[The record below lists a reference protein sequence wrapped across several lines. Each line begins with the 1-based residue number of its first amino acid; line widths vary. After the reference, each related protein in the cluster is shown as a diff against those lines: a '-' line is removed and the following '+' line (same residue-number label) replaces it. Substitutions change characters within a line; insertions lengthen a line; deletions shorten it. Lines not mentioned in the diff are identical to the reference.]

1 MRKGKRYIL
10 GLLFIA
16 HCSLFTVPCEMM
28 AQSNK
33 NVIDEIIATVGNR
46 IIMRSDLEYAFQSYR
61 HSTGMFTLENTEEI
75 RCSILEQLM
84 FQKMLVNQAE
94 LDSIVVTDAQ
104 INERIDYNLRMQI
117 MQLGGDA
124 KKVEEYY
131 GKSIAEIKA
140 DAREQTRDDFLA
152 EEMQRKLTQGLNV
165 INQEI
170 KDYFYS
176 IPTDSLPLIAT
187 EYEVAHIVKIPVI
200 SEEERIAIK
209 ERLNGFRERALK
221 GENFST
227 FARMYSEDPGSA
239 SKGGDI
245 GFTERGDLYPEFE
258 TVAYALKPGEIS
270 PVVETEAGFHII
282 RMLDRR
288 GDRINVAHI
297 LLKPKPSPEEMSA
310 AKSFLDSV
318 YNLLKE
324 KKISFD
330 SAAMLFSDDKNK
342 ITGGMLI
349 NPYTL
354 SHAFQKEHITQY
366 DKTIF
371 YVIDDL
377 PVEGYSRPMPM
388 VTEGGNQAYR
398 ILCLKAKRPQ
408 HKANLLDDYE
418 KIKNA
423 ATENKRQKILM
434 KWVRNKVK
442 YTHVKINSD
451 FNNCG
456 FLEEWGAGVNEK

>member
-1 MRKGKRYIL
+1 MQLKIKKWIFVL
-10 GLLFIA
+10 
-16 HCSLFTVPCEMM
+16 SLCFVSWGAMS
-28 AQSNK
+28 QSNK

-46 IIMRSDLEYAFQSYR
+46 IILRSDLEHAFLSYR
-61 HSTGMFTLENTEEI
+61 YSSGLHTLENSDEI
-75 RCSILEQLM
+75 RCNILEQLM
-84 FQKMLVNQAE
+84 FQKLLVNQAE
-94 LDSIVVTDAQ
+94 WDSIEVTDAQ

-117 MQLGGDA
+117 MQVGGDSR
-124 KKVEEYY
+124 KLEEYY

-140 DAREQTRDDFLA
+140 DAKEQMRDDFLA
-152 EEMQRKLTQGLNV
+152 DEMQRKLTQGLNV

-176 IPTDSLPLIAT
+176 IPQDSLPIIAT
-187 EYEVAHIVKIPVI
+187 EYELAQIVKIPVI

-245 GFTERGDLYPEFE
+245 GFTERGDLFPEFE
-258 TVAYALKPGEIS
+258 AAAYSLKPGEIS
-270 PVVETEAGFHII
+270 SVVETEAGFHII
-282 RMLDRR
+282 RMLERR

-297 LLKPKPSPEEMSA
+297 LLKPKSSPEEMTAS
-310 AKSFLDSV
+310 KNFLDSV

-324 KKISFD
+324 NKISFD
-330 SAAMLFSDDKNK
+330 SAAILFSDDKNK

-349 NPYTL
+349 NPYTA
-354 SHAFQKEHITQY
+354 SHAFQKEHFTQY
-366 DKTIF
+366 DKTIL

-377 PVEGYSRPMPM
+377 QVGDFSRPMSM
-388 VTEGGNQAYR
+388 ITESGNQAYR
-398 ILCLKAKRPQ
+398 ILCLKAKRPE
-408 HKANLLDDYE
+408 HPANIVDDYE

-423 ATENKRQKILM
+423 AMENKRQRILM
-434 KWVRNKVK
+434 KWVHNKVK
-442 YTHVKINSD
+442 YTHVRINDD

-456 FLEEWGAGVNEK
+456 FLEEWGIINGQ